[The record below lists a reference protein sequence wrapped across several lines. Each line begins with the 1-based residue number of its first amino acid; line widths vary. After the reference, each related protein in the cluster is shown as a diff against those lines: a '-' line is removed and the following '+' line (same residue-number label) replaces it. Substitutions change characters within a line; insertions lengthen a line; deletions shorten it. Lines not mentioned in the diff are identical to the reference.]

1 MADPRDYVEPTRVGT
16 PLRDAA
22 VTPAARD
29 FLAPS
34 NAGAAGELGNPHGPH
49 VISPGLHGDESVR
62 TIRPGAVGA
71 APDPQEADEIAS
83 LIAWQPTAAT
93 PAPEPE
99 PEPDPEPTPP
109 APTE

>member
-1 MADPRDYVEPTRVGT
+1 MADPRDHIEPEGLGT

-22 VTPAARD
+22 VTPTAKD

-62 TIRPGAVGA
+62 TIRPGAVGT
-71 APDPQEADEIAS
+71 APDPQEADELAN
-83 LIAWQPTAAT
+83 LIQSQPTATT
-93 PAPEPE
+93 PAP
-99 PEPDPEPTPP
+99 PTPP
-109 APTE
+109 E

>member
-1 MADPRDYVEPTRVGT
+1 MADPRDYVEPTKLGT

-22 VTPAARD
+22 VDPRPSD

-49 VISPGLHGDESVR
+49 VLSPGLHGDESVR

-71 APDPQEADEIAS
+71 APDPQDADELAN
-83 LIAWQPTAAT
+83 LIKSQPTAAT
-93 PAPEPE
+93 PAP
-99 PEPDPEPTPP
+99 P
-109 APTE
+109 APAA